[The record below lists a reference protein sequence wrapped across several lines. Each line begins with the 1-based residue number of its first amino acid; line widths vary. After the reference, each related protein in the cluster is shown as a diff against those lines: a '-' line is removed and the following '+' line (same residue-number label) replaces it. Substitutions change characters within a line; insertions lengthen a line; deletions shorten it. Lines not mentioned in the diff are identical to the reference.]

1 MHKILCMKKLFV
13 FVFTIAL
20 IISVQSV
27 QAQTKIKL
35 GHIDSNELMSMMP
48 GRDSAQKVLEAYA
61 KSLEDQL
68 KVMSGEFETK
78 YQDYQAHEK
87 DYLEPIKQAKQKEL
101 VDLQNRITDFQT
113 QAQDLLS
120 EKEAELVQPLIDKAK
135 KAIADVAIEKGYTYI
150 FDIGVGA
157 LLYYQDSDDI
167 MPFVK
172 AKLGIQ

>member
-1 MHKILCMKKLFV
+1 MKKLFV

-20 IISVQSV
+20 IIGVQSV

-35 GHIDSNELMSMMP
+35 GHIDSNELMAMMP

-61 KSLEDQL
+61 KSLEEQL
-68 KVMSGEFETK
+68 KVMSAEFETK
-78 YQDYQAHEK
+78 YADYQAREK

-172 AKLGIQ
+172 AKLGIL

>member
-1 MHKILCMKKLFV
+1 MKKLFV

-20 IISVQSV
+20 IIGVQSV

-35 GHIDSNELMSMMP
+35 GHIDSNTLMATMP

-61 KSLEDQL
+61 KSLEEQL
-68 KVMSGEFETK
+68 KVMSAEFETK
-78 YQDYQAHEK
+78 YADYQAHEK

-120 EKEAELVQPLIDKAK
+120 AKETELVQPLIDKAK
-135 KAIADVAIEKGYTYI
+135 KAIADVAVEKGYTYI

-167 MPFVK
+167 MSFVK
-172 AKLGIQ
+172 AKLGIL

>member
-20 IISVQSV
+20 IISAQSV
-27 QAQTKIKL
+27 QAQAKIKL
-35 GHIDSNELMSMMP
+35 GHIDSNELMAMMP

-68 KVMSGEFETK
+68 KVMSAEFESK

-135 KAIADVAIEKGYTYI
+135 KAIADVSVEKGYTYI
-150 FDIGVGA
+150 FDTGVGA